1 MASGAFAEAY
11 STVEEVEKIVEQRI
25 GEATQTASELQSVA
39 MGTIQDLGEVNF
51 SFNGGPP
58 PKPPNINPNISVNL
72 NLPQISPTSF
82 GEITSQLPD
91 FPALSPVPGIPEL
104 NIPTFTPSINALN
117 IPNPPAWDAPKDP
130 PEAPLVED
138 VLLPNDPNIVLPPLP
153 LLTDLNIP
161 TFNGLIMPVFDTKL
175 PEFEGGPLPPGLQWA
190 EPVWQPEI
198 LDEVVKVIQNLWAG
212 GSGIPP
218 AVEQAMIERA
228 HDREDLTAKR
238 EIDAVAD
245 EFSQRG
251 FTMPTGMQAARVD
264 QLRET
269 LAIKKL
275 GLNRELTIQIAQW
288 QIENIRFGV
297 QQAIAAENVYVNVF
311 LNAAQR
317 LFEAAKFE
325 VESKINIYNTQ
336 VSLFNAKMNGYQISA
351 QVFDIL
357 VKAELTKIEVFKA
370 EIEGEIAKGQLNEQK
385 VRTYTAQVQALQ
397 TQIEIYKT
405 QMQGAEIKS
414 NVIRNKIEIY
424 KAMVQAYAEQIQAQ
438 KTKFD
443 AYESQ
448 VKGEAAKA
456 GIIDAEARAY
466 AALVQGKSSIADIA
480 VKTAEVTIQ
489 KNRNLIEAYAAEL
502 DAEKVRIQ
510 SQLSVIQ
517 TNAQA
522 YVADTQRYAAQAGA
536 EGTKAQLQVSAKE
549 AELRTNVSFYQAQ
562 VQAYLGN
569 MEQLIRQAALV
580 VDSLKAAG
588 SISSTLAAGA
598 MAGVHVGANLSGGA
612 SVSASGSET
621 FGQSYSE
628 GKSTNTNINYEGT

>member
-58 PKPPNINPNISVNL
+58 PKPPNINPNINVNL

-612 SVSASGSET
+612 SVNASGSET
-621 FGQSYSE
+621 YGQSYSE